1 MIGYGL
7 PDSDTVEVCQ
17 VSVSSRHMWQGS
29 LAVKGMQFKVQ
40 WYIPDSKRIH
50 LLAYD
55 FFYWHMYPIPKLS
68 QTFL

>member
-1 MIGYGL
+1 MLCWVVSLLQGLILIGYGL

-40 WYIPDSKRIH
+40 WYIPDSKTDTSTC
-50 LLAYD
+50 L
-55 FFYWHMYPIPKLS
+55 
-68 QTFL
+68 

>member
-7 PDSDTVEVCQ
+7 PDSDTVEACQ

-40 WYIPDSKRIH
+40 WYIPDSKTDTSTC
-50 LLAYD
+50 L
-55 FFYWHMYPIPKLS
+55 
-68 QTFL
+68 